1 MGVLQPFILTLLY
14 FIVAIVIVVIG
25 LFIFEKITQNYKD
38 WDEIQNG
45 NTAIALSITGKIIGI
60 CIILAFAIYHS
71 TQLWDTLIWGAFG
84 VILQMIA
91 YLIFEGLTRKF
102 SVETQLHKN
111 NVAVGVVTMG
121 VSIGLAFVI
130 GASIT

>member
-1 MGVLQPFILTLLY
+1 MDAFITTFLY
-14 FIVAIVIVVIG
+14 FLIAIIVVLIG
-25 LFIFEKITQNYKD
+25 LVIFEWITTKYKD
-38 WDEIQNG
+38 WDEISNG
-45 NTAIALSITGKIIGI
+45 NQAVALSIAGKIVGI

-71 TQLWDTLIWGAFG
+71 VTIWETLIWGGYG

-91 YLIFEGLTRKF
+91 YLLFELITRKF
-102 SVETQLHKN
+102 SVQEKIKQN
-111 NVAVGVVTMG
+111 NIAVGIISLS

>member
-1 MGVLQPFILTLLY
+1 MGPFLATLGY
-14 FIVAIVIVVIG
+14 FVIAIIVVVIG
-25 LFIFEKITQNYKD
+25 LLIFEWMTRQYKD
-38 WDEIQNG
+38 WEEVKRG
-45 NTAIALSITGKIIGI
+45 NQAVAMSISGKIIGI

-71 TQLWDTLIWGAFG
+71 FTVWDTLIWGAYG

-91 YLIFEGLTRKF
+91 YVLFELFTRKF
-102 SVETQLHKN
+102 SVETKLKEN
-111 NVAVGVVTMG
+111 NTAVGIISMG